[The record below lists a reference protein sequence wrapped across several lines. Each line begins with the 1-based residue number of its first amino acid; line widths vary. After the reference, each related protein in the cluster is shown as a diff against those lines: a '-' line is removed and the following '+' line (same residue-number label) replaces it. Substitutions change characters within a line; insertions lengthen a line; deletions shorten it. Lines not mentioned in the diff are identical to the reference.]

1 MFGCLSQ
8 VRIRSLMR
16 RNVLIALGSNV
27 TSLSSSPEQLLSES
41 MDEISKSV
49 GKIYFRS
56 KNYRTPCFPAGAGP
70 DFANAVIRVET
81 ELDIPGILEA
91 LHRIEADFGRV
102 RTVRWGQR
110 TLDLDLLAADDVV
123 CPDEATLNQWIN
135 LSLDRQMAETPD
147 QLLLP
152 HPRLQD
158 RAFVL
163 VPMADV
169 APDWKHPILAKTVL
183 EMLEQL
189 PRDEIDQVVPIS

>member
-1 MFGCLSQ
+1 
-8 VRIRSLMR
+8 MR

-27 TSLSSSPEQLLSES
+27 TSLSSSPEQLLNES

-49 GKIYFRS
+49 GKISLRS

-70 DFANAVIRVET
+70 EFANAVIRVET
-81 ELDIPGILEA
+81 GLDIPGILEA

-123 CPDEATLNQWIN
+123 CPDDVTLNQWIN
-135 LSLDRQMAETPD
+135 LPLDRQMAETPD

-163 VPMADV
+163 IPMADV

>member
-1 MFGCLSQ
+1 
-8 VRIRSLMR
+8 MR

-27 TSLSSSPEQLLSES
+27 TSLSTSSDQLLNES

-49 GKIYFRS
+49 GKISLRS
-56 KNYRTPCFPAGAGP
+56 KNYRTPCFPVGAGP

-81 ELDIPGILEA
+81 ELDIQGALDA
-91 LHRIEADFGRV
+91 LHAIEADFGRV

-123 CPDEATLNQWIN
+123 CPDEVTVNHWIN
-135 LSLDRQMAETPD
+135 LPLNRQMAEAPD

-169 APDWKHPILAKTVL
+169 APDWKHPILGRTVL

>member
-1 MFGCLSQ
+1 
-8 VRIRSLMR
+8 MR

-27 TSLSSSPEQLLSES
+27 TSLSTSPDQLLNES
-41 MDEISKSV
+41 MGEISKSV
-49 GKIYFRS
+49 GKIFLRS

-81 ELDIPGILEA
+81 ELDIQGVLDA
-91 LHRIEADFGRV
+91 LHAIEADFGRV

-123 CPDEATLNQWIN
+123 CPDETTVSQWIN
-135 LSLDRQMAETPD
+135 LPLDRQMAEAPD

-163 VPMADV
+163 VPMVDV
-169 APDWKHPILAKTVL
+169 APDWKHPILGKTVL

>member
-1 MFGCLSQ
+1 MCL
-8 VRIRSLMR
+8 
-16 RNVLIALGSNV
+16 NVLIALGSNV
-27 TSLSSSPEQLLSES
+27 TSLSSSPEQLLIES
-41 MDEISKSV
+41 MDEISKRI
-49 GKIYFRS
+49 GKIFLRS

-70 DFANAVIRVET
+70 DFANAVIRVKT
-81 ELDIPGILEA
+81 DLDIRGVLDA
-91 LHRIEADFGRV
+91 LHAIEADFGRV

-123 CPDEATLNQWIN
+123 SPDEMTVRGWID
-135 LSLDRQMAETPD
+135 LPLDRQMAETPD

-152 HPRLQD
+152 HPRIQD

-169 APDWKHPILAKTVL
+169 APDWKHPILGKTVV
-183 EMLEQL
+183 EMLKEL